1 MQIMM
6 KDLFH
11 VKDHILKPKQLNIE
25 ETYNIMLEINK
36 YKTHQ
41 LEISAMQLD
50 DFSHLDETPIYNAVK
65 KPMIRKIIIASILGF
80 LVGAWFSFL
89 NPFLI
94 ASIFGFGTFYI
105 ENRKMQKNGLLF
117 EHQRNIK
124 AKEIASST
132 AKSEL
137 EIIET
142 NINTLTTIIQ
152 QASIIPFR
160 YQKLSY
166 VKKMIQ
172 LKKDFEMSDKQTIK
186 YVENHFG
193 LDNIEY

>member
-1 MQIMM
+1 MQITM

-11 VKDHILKPKQLNIE
+11 VKGHKLKPKRLNIE

-65 KPMIRKIIIASILGF
+65 QPMKRKVIVASILGF

-94 ASIFGFGTFYI
+94 ASILGFGMFYI
-105 ENRKMQKNGLLF
+105 ENRKLQKNGLLF
-117 EHQRNIK
+117 EHKKNMK
-124 AKEIASST
+124 AKEIAIST
-132 AKSEL
+132 TKSEL

-152 QASIIPFR
+152 QASIIPLR

-166 VKKMIQ
+166 VKKMMQ
-172 LKKDFEMSDKQTIK
+172 FKKVFEMSDKQTIR

-193 LDNIEY
+193 LDNFEY